1 MFGHLDAAF
10 ALATDRLVLR
20 RPRQADAEVLAML
33 ANDRTIAENTA
44 SIPHPYGLKDARD
57 YIAKAQATTMALPFV
72 AVRHGDQALIGAG
85 AIAIRAQDEAPEIGY
100 WVGSPH
106 RGRGYATEISRALV
120 DLSFERLE
128 LGRLVARCRVTNEN
142 SRRVLE
148 KCGFQ
153 WCGTGLEGSVGFR
166 GAFPVDRF
174 RLDRGVWTSLRSW
187 GASRTPQCYDE
198 ALLVA
203 AK

>member
-1 MFGHLDAAF
+1 MFDRLDAAF
-10 ALATDRLVLR
+10 ALATDRFVLR
-20 RPRQADAEVLAML
+20 RPRMDDAQVLAAL

-44 SIPHPYGLKDARD
+44 TIPHPYGLKDAED
-57 YIAKAQATTMALPFV
+57 YIQKAQVTTTAAPFV
-72 AVRHGDQALIGAG
+72 VIRRDDQALIGAG
-85 AIAIRAQDEAPEIGY
+85 AIALRPQDEAPEIGY
-100 WVGSPH
+100 WIGEPY
-106 RGRGYATEISRALV
+106 RGQGAATETAHALV
-120 DLSFERLE
+120 DLAFEQLA
-128 LGRLVARCRVTNEN
+128 LTRLVARCRVTNVA
-142 SRRVLE
+142 SRNVLE

-174 RLDRGVWTSLRSW
+174 RLERGVWASLRAW
-187 GASRTPQCYDE
+187 RAARTGAYDE